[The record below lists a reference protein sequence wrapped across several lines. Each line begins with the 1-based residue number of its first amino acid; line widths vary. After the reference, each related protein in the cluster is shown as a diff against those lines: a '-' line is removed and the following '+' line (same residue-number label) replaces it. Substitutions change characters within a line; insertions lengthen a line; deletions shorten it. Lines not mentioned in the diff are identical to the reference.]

1 MKEKELIPCRIGTAD
16 LVEEFMDILF
26 DNELYTCNSNVYTG
40 FVDGQPAVLRYVTN
54 RIFVDYGKDEIKTV
68 IRKRAQECFDEGD
81 NDPCSRKDGWR
92 RIALIGKESINL
104 YYQEQ

>member
-1 MKEKELIPCRIGTAD
+1 MKEKGLIPCCIGTSD

-40 FVDGQPAVLRYVTN
+40 FVDGQPAVLRYVGH
-54 RIFVDYGKDEIKTV
+54 RVYFDYYDGNVGV
-68 IRKRAQECFDEGD
+68 IRNRAQRYFDEMD
-81 NDPCSRKDGWR
+81 KDQSTINEGYKR
-92 RIALIGKESINL
+92 VALIGKESINL

>member
-26 DNELYTCNSNVYTG
+26 DGELYTCNHNVYTG
-40 FVDGQPAVLRYVTN
+40 FVDGKPAVLHFVEH
-54 RIFVDYGKDEIKTV
+54 RIFVDYYKGNYNA
-68 IRKRAQECFDEGD
+68 IRERAQYCFDECD
-81 NDPCSRKDGWR
+81 NEPSCRRDGYKR
-92 RIALIGKESINL
+92 VALIGQESINL